1 MKQHELSE
9 KIARCAAGIAAIDTA
24 RASAKDMASI
34 WPGVF
39 VASAQ
44 FDEVAAALADD
55 KAAAEAEFTQL
66 GD

>member
-1 MKQHELSE
+1 
-9 KIARCAAGIAAIDTA
+9 
-24 RASAKDMASI
+24 MASI

-39 VASAQ
+39 VASSQ

-55 KAAAEAEFTQL
+55 KAAAEAELTQL